1 LLIIGNKC
9 IKERKVG
16 MKIGLYNLVSEVH
29 NEEYINST
37 LQGFLA
43 DIEEK
48 LGEKCEN
55 ITLEDFNRNEYFSLI
70 FVKSGGVEGKF
81 KQIFK
86 QVKGPYL
93 LLSGGL
99 HNSFAAS
106 LEIASFLKQNGEKV
120 EIIHGDSDYIARRIK
135 ELRKIFKTKN
145 RLASTKLGVI
155 GKPSDWLIAS
165 DVDYKKIKDTLG
177 ISLIDVEMGELVK
190 EIDQSRQFTHPKIEE
205 VKNKGFDSKSID
217 GALKI
222 YSGFKAIVN
231 KYKFD
236 GITVRCFDL
245 LEIYKN
251 TGCLGL
257 SLLND
262 EGIVAGCEGDI
273 PALISMVIL
282 HYLTDEPVFMANPSS
297 IDIDKNEIILAHC
310 TLPLNMPDEFYLKTH
325 FESDLGVG
333 IKGNI
338 KEEEATIFKLS
349 RDGKEYFVSGGEI
362 IENLNNENLCR
373 TQIRFKMNES
383 VKYFLQNS
391 LGNHHLICKGDRS
404 ELIREFFKW

>member
-1 LLIIGNKC
+1 
-9 IKERKVG
+9 
-16 MKIGLYNLVSEVH
+16 MKIGLYNLISDVH
-29 NEEYINST
+29 REGYVNST
-37 LQGFLA
+37 LQRFLV

-48 LGEKCEN
+48 LGEKFEN
-55 ITLEDFNRNEYFSLI
+55 INLEDFDKDYFPLI
-70 FVKSGGVEGKF
+70 FIKSGGVEGKF
-81 KQIFK
+81 KEIFK

-93 LLSGGL
+93 LLSSGL
-99 HNSFAAS
+99 HNSLAAS
-106 LEIASFLKQNGEKV
+106 LEIASFLKQKKKRV

-135 ELRKIFKTKN
+135 ELRKIFQVKN
-145 RLASTKLGVI
+145 RLVFSKLGVI

-165 DVDYKKIKDTLG
+165 DVDYLKVKDTLG
-177 ISLIDVEMGELVK
+177 ISLIDIKMDELVK
-190 EIDQSRQFTHPKIEE
+190 EIDQDHHFAHPKL
-205 VKNKGFDSKSID
+205 KNIREKGFNKKSIE

-262 EGIVAGCEGDI
+262 EGIMAGCEGDI
-273 PALISMVIL
+273 PALISMTIL
-282 HYLTDEPVFMANPSS
+282 HFLTDEPVFMANPSS
-297 IDIDKNEIILAHC
+297 IDIGKNEIILAHC

-325 FESDLGVG
+325 FESGIGVG
-333 IKGNI
+333 IKGDI
-338 KEEEATIFKLS
+338 REGEATIFKLS
-349 RDGKEYFVSGGEI
+349 GDGKEYFVSGGEI
-362 IENLNNENLCR
+362 VENLSKENLCR
-373 TQIRFKMNES
+373 TQIRLRMNED

-391 LGNHHLICKGDRS
+391 IGNHHLICRGDNS
-404 ELIREFFKW
+404 KLIREFFEW

>member
-1 LLIIGNKC
+1 
-9 IKERKVG
+9 
-16 MKIGLYNLVSEVH
+16 MKIGLYNLVSDIH

-48 LGEKCEN
+48 LGEKFEN
-55 ITLEDFNRNEYFSLI
+55 IYLEDFNRKDYFPLI
-70 FVKSGGVEGKF
+70 FIKSGGTEVKF
-81 KQIFK
+81 KYIFK

-93 LLSGGL
+93 LLSSGL

-106 LEIASFLKQNGEKV
+106 LEIASFLKQEGEKV

-135 ELRKIFKTKN
+135 ELSKIFEVKN

-165 DVDYKKIKDTLG
+165 EVDYKKVKDNLG
-177 ISLIDVEMGELVK
+177 ISLIDIKMDELVK
-190 EIDQSRQFTHPKIEE
+190 EIEQDHNFTHSKLKDI
-205 VKNKGFDSKSID
+205 KNKGFDSKSIE

-231 KYKFD
+231 KYKLD

-251 TGCLGL
+251 TGCIGL

-262 EGIVAGCEGDI
+262 EGILAGCEGDI
-273 PALISMVIL
+273 PALLSMVIL
-282 HYLTDEPVFMANPSS
+282 HYLTNEPVFMANPSS

-325 FESDLGVG
+325 FESGLGVG
-333 IKGNI
+333 IKGVI
-338 KEEEATIFKLS
+338 GEGEATIFKLS

-362 IENLNNENLCR
+362 IENLNSENLCR
-373 TQIRFKMNES
+373 TQIRFRMNEG

-391 LGNHHLICKGDRS
+391 LGNHHLICKGDYNK
-404 ELIREFFKW
+404 LVREFFKW

>member
-1 LLIIGNKC
+1 
-9 IKERKVG
+9 

-48 LGEKCEN
+48 LGEKFEN
-55 ITLEDFNRNEYFSLI
+55 VSLEDFNQNEYFSLI
-70 FVKSGGVEGKF
+70 FIKSGGVEGKF

-86 QVKGPYL
+86 QVKRPYL
-93 LLSGGL
+93 LLSSGL

-120 EIIHGDSDYIARRIK
+120 EIIHGDSDYIARSIK

-165 DVDYKKIKDTLG
+165 DVDYDKIKDTLG
-177 ISLIDVEMGELVK
+177 ISLVDIKIYELIK
-190 EIDQSRQFTHPKIEE
+190 EIEQKHRFTHPRLNDI
-205 VKNKGFDSKSID
+205 KNKGFDGKSID

-222 YSGFKAIVN
+222 YNGLKAIVN
-231 KYKFD
+231 KYKVD

-325 FESDLGVG
+325 FESGLGVG
-333 IKGNI
+333 IKGVI
-338 KEEEATIFKLS
+338 REREATIFKLS
-349 RDGKEYFVSGGEI
+349 RDGKEYFLSGGEI
-362 IENLNNENLCR
+362 IENLNSENLCR
-373 TQIRFKMNES
+373 TQIRFKMNEG

-391 LGNHHLICKGDRS
+391 LGNHHLICKGDYS
-404 ELIREFFKW
+404 ELVREFFKW

>member
-1 LLIIGNKC
+1 
-9 IKERKVG
+9 
-16 MKIGLYNLVSEVH
+16 MKIGLHNLVSEVH
-29 NEEYINST
+29 DEGYVNRT
-37 LQGFLA
+37 LRVFLA

-48 LGEKCEN
+48 LGEKFEN
-55 ITLEDFNRNEYFSLI
+55 INLEDFNRKDYFPLI
-70 FVKSGGVEGKF
+70 FIKSGGVEGKF

-86 QVKGPYL
+86 KVKGPYL
-93 LLSGGL
+93 LLSSGL
-99 HNSFAAS
+99 HNSFASS
-106 LEIASFLKQNGEKV
+106 LEIASFLKQKGEKV
-120 EIIHGDSDYIARRIK
+120 EIILGDSNYIAMRIK
-135 ELRKIFKTKN
+135 ELSKIFEVKS

-165 DVDYKKIKDTLG
+165 DVDYNKIKDDLG
-177 ISLIDVEMGELVK
+177 ISLIDIEMDELVK
-190 EIDQSRQFTHPKIEE
+190 EIDRDHNFTHPKLNDI
-205 VKNKGFDSKSID
+205 KNKGFDSKSID

-222 YSGFKAIVN
+222 YNGFKAIVN

-236 GITVRCFDL
+236 GVTVRCFDL

-262 EGIVAGCEGDI
+262 EGIMAGCESDI
-273 PALISMVIL
+273 PALISMAIL

-325 FESDLGVG
+325 FESGLGVG
-333 IKGNI
+333 IKGSI
-338 KEEEATIFKLS
+338 KEGKATIFKLS

-362 IENLNNENLCR
+362 IENLNSENLCR
-373 TQIRFKMNES
+373 TQIKFRMNEE

-391 LGNHHLICKGDRS
+391 LGNHHLICKGDYS
-404 ELIREFFKW
+404 KLVREFFEW

>member
-1 LLIIGNKC
+1 
-9 IKERKVG
+9 

-29 NEEYINST
+29 NEGYISST

-48 LGEKCEN
+48 LGRKLESIN
-55 ITLEDFNRNEYFSLI
+55 LEDFNKDKDCFPLI
-70 FVKSGGVEGKF
+70 FIKSGGVEGKF
-81 KQIFK
+81 KHIYKQI
-86 QVKGPYL
+86 KGPYL
-93 LLSGGL
+93 LLSSGL

-106 LEIASFLKQNGEKV
+106 LEIASFLKQEGEKV

-135 ELRKIFKTKN
+135 ELSKIFEVKN

-165 DVDYKKIKDTLG
+165 EVDYKKVKDNLG
-177 ISLIDVEMGELVK
+177 ISLIDIEMGELVK
-190 EIDQSRQFTHPKIEE
+190 EIDQGHNFDHPKLNDI
-205 VKNKGFDSKSID
+205 KNKGFDSKSID

-257 SLLND
+257 SLLNA

-310 TLPLNMPDEFYLKTH
+310 TLPLNMPDEFSLKTH
-325 FESDLGVG
+325 FESGLGVG

-338 KEEEATIFKLS
+338 EEGEATIFKLS

-362 IENLNNENLCR
+362 IENLNSENLCR
-373 TQIRFKMNES
+373 TQIRFKMNEG

-391 LGNHHLICKGDRS
+391 LGNHHLICKGDYS
-404 ELIREFFKW
+404 KLVREFFKW

>member
-1 LLIIGNKC
+1 
-9 IKERKVG
+9 

-29 NEEYINST
+29 NEAYINST

-48 LGEKCEN
+48 LGEKYEN

-120 EIIHGDSDYIARRIK
+120 EIIHGNSNYIARRIK

-145 RLASTKLGVI
+145 RLVSTKLGAI

-165 DVDYKKIKDTLG
+165 EVDYNKIKDVLG
-177 ISLIDVEMGELVK
+177 ISLIDIEMDELVK
-190 EIDQSRQFTHPKIEE
+190 EIEQDHNFTHSKLNDIT
-205 VKNKGFDSKSID
+205 NKGFDSKSID

-222 YSGFKAIVN
+222 YSGLKTIVN
-231 KYKFD
+231 KYKLD

-262 EGIVAGCEGDI
+262 EGITAGCEGDI

-282 HYLTDEPVFMANPSS
+282 HYLTNEPVFMANPSS

-325 FESDLGVG
+325 FESGLGVG
-333 IKGNI
+333 IKGVI
-338 KEEEATIFKLS
+338 REREATIFKLS

-362 IENLNNENLCR
+362 IENLNSENLCR
-373 TQIRFKMNES
+373 TQIRFRMNEE
-383 VKYFLQNS
+383 VKYFLQS
-391 LGNHHLICKGDRS
+391 PLGNHHLICKGDYNK
-404 ELIREFFKW
+404 LVREFFKWQNNNK

>member
-1 LLIIGNKC
+1 
-9 IKERKVG
+9 

-29 NEEYINST
+29 NKEYVNST

-48 LGEKCEN
+48 LGEKFEN
-55 ITLEDFNRNEYFSLI
+55 ISLEEFNKNEYFPLI
-70 FVKSGGVEGKF
+70 SIKSGGVEGKF
-81 KQIFK
+81 KQFFK

-93 LLSGGL
+93 LLSSGL

-106 LEIASFLKQNGEKV
+106 LEIAFFLKQKGEKV
-120 EIIHGDSDYIARRIK
+120 EIIHGDSNYIARRIK
-135 ELRKIFKTKN
+135 ELSKIFEVKS
-145 RLASTKLGVI
+145 RLTSTKLGVI

-165 DVDYKKIKDTLG
+165 DVDYNKIKNALG
-177 ISLIDVEMGELVK
+177 IFLIDIEMDELIK
-190 EIDQSRQFTHPKIEE
+190 EIDQDHNFAHPKLNDI
-205 VKNKGFDSKSID
+205 KNKGFNSKSID
-217 GALKI
+217 RALKI
-222 YSGFKAIVN
+222 YSGFRSIVN
-231 KYKFD
+231 KYKLD

-273 PALISMVIL
+273 PALISMAIL

-297 IDIDKNEIILAHC
+297 IDIDQNEIILAHC
-310 TLPLNMPDEFYLKTH
+310 TLPLNMSDEFYLKTH
-325 FESDLGVG
+325 FESGLGVG
-333 IKGNI
+333 IKGVI
-338 KEEEATIFKLS
+338 GEGEATIFKLS
-349 RDGKEYFVSGGEI
+349 GDGKNYFVSGGEI

-373 TQIRFKMNES
+373 TQIRFRMNEG

-391 LGNHHLICKGDRS
+391 LGNHHLVCKGDYS
-404 ELIREFFKW
+404 KLVREFFKW

>member
-1 LLIIGNKC
+1 
-9 IKERKVG
+9 

-29 NEEYINST
+29 NEEYISST

-48 LGEKCEN
+48 LGRKLESIN
-55 ITLEDFNRNEYFSLI
+55 LEDFNKDKDCFPLI
-70 FVKSGGVEGKF
+70 FIKSGGVEGKF
-81 KQIFK
+81 KYIFK

-93 LLSGGL
+93 LLSSGL

-106 LEIASFLKQNGEKV
+106 LEIASFLEQEGEKV
-120 EIIHGDSDYIARRIK
+120 EIIHGDNGYIARRIK
-135 ELRKIFKTKN
+135 ELSKIFELKN

-165 DVDYKKIKDTLG
+165 DVDYKKVKDNLG
-177 ISLIDVEMGELVK
+177 ISLIDIEMDELVK
-190 EIDQSRQFTHPKIEE
+190 EIDQDHNFDHLKLNDI
-205 VKNKGFDSKSID
+205 KNKGFDSKSIE

-222 YSGFKAIVN
+222 YSGLKAIVN
-231 KYKFD
+231 KYKLD

-262 EGIVAGCEGDI
+262 EGILAGCEGDI

-282 HYLTDEPVFMANPSS
+282 HYLTNEPVFMANPSS

-325 FESDLGVG
+325 FESGLGVG
-333 IKGNI
+333 IKGVI
-338 KEEEATIFKLS
+338 GEGEATIFKLS

-362 IENLNNENLCR
+362 IENLNSENLCR
-373 TQIRFKMNES
+373 TQIRFRMNEG
-383 VKYFLQNS
+383 VKCFLQNS
-391 LGNHHLICKGDRS
+391 LGNHHLICKGDYNK
-404 ELIREFFKW
+404 LVREFFKW

>member
-1 LLIIGNKC
+1 
-9 IKERKVG
+9 
-16 MKIGLYNLVSEVH
+16 MKIGLYSLVSEVH
-29 NEEYINST
+29 NEGYINST

-48 LGEKCEN
+48 LGEKFEN
-55 ITLEDFNRNEYFSLI
+55 INLKDFDKDYFSLI
-70 FVKSGGVEGKF
+70 FIKSGGVEGKF
-81 KQIFK
+81 EQIFT
-86 QVKGPYL
+86 QINGPYL
-93 LLSGGL
+93 LLSSGL

-106 LEIASFLKQNGEKV
+106 LEIASFLKQKGKRV

-135 ELRKIFKTKN
+135 ELRKIFQVKN
-145 RLASTKLGVI
+145 KLVSIKLGVV

-165 DVDYKKIKDTLG
+165 DVDYLKVKETLG
-177 ISLIDVEMGELVK
+177 ISLIDIEMDELVK
-190 EIDQSRQFTHPKIEE
+190 EIDQRHNFTHPKLNDI
-205 VKNKGFDSKSID
+205 KNKGFDSKSIE

-222 YSGFKAIVN
+222 YNGFKTIVN
-231 KYKFD
+231 KYKLE

-245 LEIYKN
+245 LEVYKN

-262 EGIVAGCEGDI
+262 EGIIAGCEGDI

-325 FESDLGVG
+325 FESGLGVG
-333 IKGNI
+333 IKGI
-338 KEEEATIFKLS
+338 IGEGEATIFKLS
-349 RDGKEYFVSGGEI
+349 GDGKNYFVSGGEI
-362 IENLNNENLCR
+362 IENLNKESLCR
-373 TQIRFKMNES
+373 TQIKMKVDEDI
-383 VKYFLQNS
+383 KYFLQNS
-391 LGNHHLICKGDRS
+391 IGNHHLICRGDNS
-404 ELIREFFKW
+404 KLVREFFKW

>member
-1 LLIIGNKC
+1 
-9 IKERKVG
+9 

-29 NEEYINST
+29 NEEYINNT

-43 DIEEK
+43 EIEEK
-48 LGEKCEN
+48 LGEKLEN
-55 ITLEDFNRNEYFSLI
+55 INLEDFNQDYFPLI
-70 FVKSGGVEGKF
+70 FIKSGGVEGKF

-93 LLSGGL
+93 LLSSGL
-99 HNSFAAS
+99 HNSLAAS
-106 LEIASFLKQNGEKV
+106 LEIASFLKQKGKKV

-135 ELRKIFKTKN
+135 ELRKIFQVKN
-145 RLASTKLGVI
+145 RLVSSKLGVI

-165 DVDYKKIKDTLG
+165 EVDYKKVKDTLG
-177 ISLIDVEMGELVK
+177 ISLIDVEMDELVK
-190 EIDQSRQFTHPKIEE
+190 EIDQDHNFAHPKLKDIRE
-205 VKNKGFDSKSID
+205 KRFNKKSID
-217 GALKI
+217 GTLKI

-231 KYKFD
+231 KYKLD

-282 HYLTDEPVFMANPSS
+282 HYLTDEPVFMANPAS
-297 IDIDKNEIILAHC
+297 IDIDKKEIILAHC

-325 FESDLGVG
+325 FESGLGVG

-338 KEEEATIFKLS
+338 KEGEATIFKLS

-362 IENLNNENLCR
+362 IENLNSENLCR
-373 TQIRFKMNES
+373 TQIRLRINED

-391 LGNHHLICKGDRS
+391 LGNHHLICKGDYS
-404 ELIREFFKW
+404 EIVREFFKW

>member
-1 LLIIGNKC
+1 
-9 IKERKVG
+9 
-16 MKIGLYNLVSEVH
+16 MKIGLYNLISDVH
-29 NEEYINST
+29 NEGYINST

-48 LGEKCEN
+48 LCEKFEN
-55 ITLEDFNRNEYFSLI
+55 INLGDFNRKDCFPLI
-70 FVKSGGVEGKF
+70 FIKSGGAEEKF
-81 KQIFK
+81 KQIF
-86 QVKGPYL
+86 QQINRSYL
-93 LLSGGL
+93 LLSSGL
-99 HNSFAAS
+99 HNSLAAS
-106 LEIASFLKQNGEKV
+106 LEIASFLKQKGKRV
-120 EIIHGDSDYIARRIK
+120 EIIHGDSDYIATRIK
-135 ELRKIFKTKN
+135 ELRKIFQVKN
-145 RLASTKLGVI
+145 RLVSSKLGVI

-165 DVDYKKIKDTLG
+165 EVDYKKVKDTLG
-177 ISLIDVEMGELVK
+177 ISLIDVEMDELVK
-190 EIDQSRQFTHPKIEE
+190 EIDQDHNFAHPKLKDIRE
-205 VKNKGFDSKSID
+205 KGFNKKSID

-222 YSGFKAIVN
+222 YNGFKTIVN
-231 KYKFD
+231 KYKLD

-273 PALISMVIL
+273 PALISMAIL

-325 FESDLGVG
+325 FESGLGVG
-333 IKGNI
+333 IKGVI
-338 KEEEATIFKLS
+338 EEGEATIFKLS

-362 IENLNNENLCR
+362 IENLNSENLCR
-373 TQIRFKMNES
+373 TQIRFRMNEG

-391 LGNHHLICKGDRS
+391 LGNHHLICKGNYS
-404 ELIREFFKW
+404 KLVREFFKW

>member
-1 LLIIGNKC
+1 
-9 IKERKVG
+9 

-48 LGEKCEN
+48 LGEKFEN
-55 ITLEDFNRNEYFSLI
+55 VSLEDFNQNEYFSLI
-70 FVKSGGVEGKF
+70 FIKSGGVEGKF

-93 LLSGGL
+93 LLSSGL
-99 HNSFAAS
+99 HNSFGAS

-165 DVDYKKIKDTLG
+165 DVDYDKIKDTLG
-177 ISLIDVEMGELVK
+177 ISLVDIEIYELIK
-190 EIDQSRQFTHPKIEE
+190 EIEQKHRFTHPRLNDI
-205 VKNKGFDSKSID
+205 KNKGFDGKSID

-222 YSGFKAIVN
+222 YNGLKAIVN
-231 KYKFD
+231 KYKVD

-245 LEIYKN
+245 LKIYKN

-325 FESDLGVG
+325 FESGLGVG
-333 IKGNI
+333 IKGVI
-338 KEEEATIFKLS
+338 REREATIFKLS

-391 LGNHHLICKGDRS
+391 LGNHHLVCKGDHS

>member
-1 LLIIGNKC
+1 
-9 IKERKVG
+9 

-29 NEEYINST
+29 NEGYIDQT
-37 LQGFLA
+37 LKGFITE
-43 DIEEK
+43 IEEK
-48 LGEKCEN
+48 LGEKFEN
-55 ITLEDFNRNEYFSLI
+55 ISLEEFNKNEYFPII
-70 FVKSGGVEGKF
+70 FIKSGGVEGKF

-86 QVKGPYL
+86 QINGPYL
-93 LLSGGL
+93 LLSSGL
-99 HNSFAAS
+99 HNSLAAS
-106 LEIASFLKQNGEKV
+106 LEIASFLRQRKEKV

-135 ELRKIFKTKN
+135 ELRKIFEVKS

-165 DVDYKKIKDTLG
+165 DVDYNKVKDTLG
-177 ISLIDVEMGELVK
+177 ISLIDVGMDELAK
-190 EIDQSRQFTHPKIEE
+190 EIDHVHHFAHPKLKDIRE
-205 VKNKGFDSKSID
+205 KGFNKKSID

-222 YSGFKAIVN
+222 YNGFKAIIN
-231 KYKFD
+231 KYKLE

-310 TLPLNMPDEFYLKTH
+310 TVPLNMPDEFYFKTH
-325 FESDLGVG
+325 FESGLGVG
-333 IKGNI
+333 IKGDI
-338 KEEEATIFKLS
+338 REGEATIFKLS
-349 RDGKEYFVSGGEI
+349 QDGKEYFVSGGEI
-362 IENLNNENLCR
+362 IENLNSENLCR
-373 TQIRFKMNES
+373 TQLRFRMNER

-391 LGNHHLICKGDRS
+391 LGNHHLICKGDYS
-404 ELIREFFKW
+404 KLVREFFKW

>member
-1 LLIIGNKC
+1 
-9 IKERKVG
+9 

-29 NEEYINST
+29 NEEYISST

-48 LGEKCEN
+48 LGRKLESIN
-55 ITLEDFNRNEYFSLI
+55 LEDFNKDKDCFPLI
-70 FVKSGGVEGKF
+70 FIKSGGVEGKF
-81 KQIFK
+81 KYIFK

-93 LLSGGL
+93 LLSSGL

-106 LEIASFLKQNGEKV
+106 LEIASFLKQEGEKV
-120 EIIHGDSDYIARRIK
+120 EIIHGDNGYIARRIK
-135 ELRKIFKTKN
+135 ELSKIFEVKN

-165 DVDYKKIKDTLG
+165 DVDYKKVKDNLG
-177 ISLIDVEMGELVK
+177 ISLIDIEMDELVK
-190 EIDQSRQFTHPKIEE
+190 EIEQDHNFTHYKLNDI
-205 VKNKGFDSKSID
+205 KNKGFDSKSIE

-222 YSGFKAIVN
+222 YSGLKAIVN

-262 EGIVAGCEGDI
+262 EGILAGCEGDI

-282 HYLTDEPVFMANPSS
+282 HYLTNEPVFMANPSS

-325 FESDLGVG
+325 FESGLGVG
-333 IKGNI
+333 IKGVI
-338 KEEEATIFKLS
+338 GEGEATIFKLS

-362 IENLNNENLCR
+362 IENLNSENLCR
-373 TQIRFKMNES
+373 TQIRFRMNEG
-383 VKYFLQNS
+383 VKCFLQNS
-391 LGNHHLICKGDRS
+391 LGNHHLICKGDYNK
-404 ELIREFFKW
+404 LVREFFKW